1 MRAARPKPFGVFR
14 YRLFRLHLHQKLQF
28 YVELATRFVRYRATF
43 SNIGNH
49 NYEF

>member
-1 MRAARPKPFGVFR
+1 MVF
-14 YRLFRLHLHQKLQF
+14 LHWNVSNYKITKLQF